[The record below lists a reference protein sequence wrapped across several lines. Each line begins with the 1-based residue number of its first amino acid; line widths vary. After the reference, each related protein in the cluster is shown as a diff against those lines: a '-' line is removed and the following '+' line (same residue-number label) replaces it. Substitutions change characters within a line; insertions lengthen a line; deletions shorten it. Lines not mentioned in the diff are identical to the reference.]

1 MGRWAMRCVP
11 FRLGERGGTS
21 ALMAGAAT
29 VLLGFAGLAT
39 EAGAW
44 YLVQRNAVTAVDMA
58 ALAGAAAVERRAD
71 AVAVGRDT
79 VSRNGFAPA
88 ADTTVVV
95 NNPPLTG
102 LQAGNANAVE
112 VLVRRT
118 VPLTIA
124 RLFIA
129 TSAVV
134 QRRAVAVAYA
144 DEEVCVLALGGGLEL
159 GGNSTL
165 NVRRCALASN
175 ATSPNGIS
183 VNGSSRVRTAQLVTT
198 GACNNCA
205 GGDVWTDDSRTQRPI
220 TVANR
225 PAPIRDPFAG
235 LQGWT
240 PTPPA
245 GCQAVSF
252 SRNAATVSPG
262 QAICS
267 SVTVGPNDTLTLN
280 PGVYYFKNAD
290 LTVRGT
296 IQGNGVTIVMTGD
309 PDKVGTVQINA
320 QAKGDLR
327 GPTSPLIADHP
338 ESDGLLFYRDSR
350 ATNNGP
356 QKEVQLNGGA
366 TLRLNG
372 GMYFPTSDLV
382 MNGNSDIGSTCLSLV
397 AYRLSF
403 SGNTDTDLDVSGC
416 VGFAP
421 YPTLRTVRLV
431 E

>member
-1 MGRWAMRCVP
+1 MRRILP
-11 FRLGERGGTS
+11 NLGQRGGTT

-29 VLLGFAGLAT
+29 TVLGFAGLAT

-44 YLVQRNAVTAVDMA
+44 YLVKRNAVTAADMA
-58 ALAGAAAVERRAD
+58 ALAGAAAVERGAD
-71 AVAVGRDT
+71 AAAIGRDT
-79 VSRNGFAPA
+79 ASRNGFATA
-88 ADTTVVV
+88 SDTVITV

-102 LQAGNANAVE
+102 TQAGNANAVE

-118 VPLTIA
+118 IPLTLA
-124 RLFIA
+124 RLFI
-129 TSAVV
+129 SKGPVV
-134 QRRAVAVAYA
+134 QSRAVAVAHA
-144 DEEVCVLALGGGLEL
+144 DEEICVLALGGGLEL

-165 NVRRCALASN
+165 NVRRCAMASN
-175 ATSPNGIS
+175 ASAPNGIS

-198 GACNNCA
+198 GACNNCE
-205 GGDVWTDDSRTQRPI
+205 GGDVWTDDTRTQRPI

-225 PAPIRDPFAG
+225 PAPVRDPFAA

-240 PTPPA
+240 PSPPA
-245 GCQAVSF
+245 TCQTVKF
-252 SRNAATVSPG
+252 DRNEAAISPG
-262 QAICS
+262 QTICS
-267 SVTVGPNDTLTLN
+267 SVVVGTNQTLTLN
-280 PGVYYFKNAD
+280 PGIYYFNNAD

-320 QAKGDLR
+320 QTKGNLR
-327 GPTSPLIADHP
+327 GPTAPLVPGHS
-338 ESDGLLFYRDSR
+338 ESSGLLFYRDAR
-350 ATNNGP
+350 ATNNGS

-366 TLRLNG
+366 TLKLNG

-382 MNGNSDIGSTCLSLV
+382 MNGNSDVGSTCLSLV

-421 YPTLRTVRLV
+421 YPTIRTVRLV

>member
-1 MGRWAMRCVP
+1 MQSIFP
-11 FRLGERGGTS
+11 RLGQRGGTT

-29 VLLGFAGLAT
+29 TLLGFAGLAT

-44 YLVQRNAVTAVDMA
+44 YLVKRNAVTAADMA
-58 ALAGAAAVERRAD
+58 ALAGAAAVERGSDAA
-71 AVAVGRDT
+71 AVARDT
-79 VSRNGFAPA
+79 AARNGFGPA
-88 ADTTVVV
+88 ADTSLVV
-95 NNPPLTG
+95 NNPPLG
-102 LQAGNANAVE
+102 GAQAGNANAVE
-112 VLVRRT
+112 VLVRRSIPIT
-118 VPLTIA
+118 LA
-124 RLFIA
+124 RLFMA
-129 TSAVV
+129 TSPVV
-134 QRRAVAVAYA
+134 QSRAVAVAHA

-175 ATSPNGIS
+175 AASPNGIS
-183 VNGSSRVRTAQLVTT
+183 VNGSSRVRAAQLVTT
-198 GACNNCA
+198 GACSNCD
-205 GGDVWTDDSRTQRPI
+205 GGDVWTDDTRTQRPI

-225 PAPIRDPFAG
+225 SAPVRDPFAG
-235 LQGWT
+235 LQSWT
-240 PTPPA
+240 PSPPA
-245 GCQAVSF
+245 GCQTVSF
-252 SRNAATVSPG
+252 SRNAATISPG

-267 SVTVGPNDTLTLN
+267 PVTVGTNDTLTLS
-280 PGVYYFKNAD
+280 PGIHYFKNAD

-296 IQGNGVTIVMTGD
+296 IRGEGVTIVMTGD
-309 PDKVGTVQINA
+309 PDTVGTVRINA
-320 QAKGDLR
+320 QAQGDLR
-327 GPTSPLIADHP
+327 GPTSPLVPGHP
-338 ESDGLLFYRDSR
+338 ESDGLLFYRDAR

-416 VGFAP
+416 AGFSP
-421 YPTLRTVRLV
+421 YPTIRTVRLV

>member
-1 MGRWAMRCVP
+1 MRCVLP
-11 FRLGERGGTS
+11 RLGRRGGTT

-29 VLLGFAGLAT
+29 MVLGFAGLAT

-44 YLVQRNAVTAVDMA
+44 YLVKRNAVTAADMA
-58 ALAGAAAVERRAD
+58 ALAGAAAVERGAD
-71 AVAVGRDT
+71 AVAIGRDT
-79 VSRNGFAPA
+79 VSRNGFGPA
-88 ADTTVVV
+88 ADTIIAV
-95 NNPPLTG
+95 NNPPLSG
-102 LQAGNANAVE
+102 AQAGNANAVE

-118 VPLTIA
+118 IPLTIA
-124 RLFIA
+124 RLFISNA
-129 TSAVV
+129 TIV
-134 QRRAVAVAYA
+134 QSRAVAVAHA

-183 VNGSSRVRTAQLVTT
+183 VNGSSRVRAAQLITT
-198 GACNNCA
+198 GACNNCT
-205 GGDVWTDDSRTQRPI
+205 GGDVWTDDTRTQRPI
-220 TVANR
+220 TVASR
-225 PAPIRDPFAG
+225 STPIRDPFAA
-235 LQGWT
+235 LQRWT
-240 PTPPA
+240 PSPPA
-245 GCQAVSF
+245 GCQSVSF
-252 SRNAATVSPG
+252 SNNAATISPG

-267 SVTVGPNDTLTLN
+267 AITVGTNDTLTLN
-280 PGVYYFKNAD
+280 PGIYYFKNAD

-320 QAKGDLR
+320 QAQGDLR
-327 GPTSPLIADHP
+327 GRSSPIIPDLP
-338 ESDGLLFYRDSR
+338 ESSGLLFYRDAR

-382 MNGNSDIGSTCLSLV
+382 MNGKSDIGSTCLSLV

-403 SGNTDTDLDVSGC
+403 SGNSDTDLDVSGC

-421 YPTLRTVRLV
+421 FPTIRTVRLV